1 MKMMAKKKP
10 HNTKNPNDHS
20 RSRHT
25 ALPQRSSSIVMTK
38 MSLSDSMMRHQIAAV
53 TSWHQGK
60 HREAATNY
68 WLLFRE
74 FSNPTDEK
82 RYYIFHGY
90 TSTLREGD
98 LELSDDDVK
107 NLEAVFRDKHEPRLF
122 RLEAGYALGVISY
135 KRSERLKCQD
145 YYHRAITI
153 GEKKPKNSKQEK
165 LEQRKMKM
173 KNTSTG
179 DEEQKTMKELMDG
192 IVKDCHKNL
201 NGLNRS
207 TMNFASASEHDKK
220 PMKKTHLMHVGLGGT
235 SFAEINNLI
244 DVGGLHCDCC
254 KAKAKKLLVCERCK
268 KTYYCSPECQK
279 KQWKNNG
286 HKIHCRKDGE
296 FKAGDLVQIARLKSK
311 PELNEWIVRIVGPD
325 KNKEGRYEVTAGGA
339 VGGMNGSFSIAA
351 GNLNQLRPY
360 DCRK

>member
-1 MKMMAKKKP
+1 
-10 HNTKNPNDHS
+10 
-20 RSRHT
+20 
-25 ALPQRSSSIVMTK
+25 
-38 MSLSDSMMRHQIAAV
+38 MRHQIAAAI
-53 TSWHQGK
+53 SWHQGK

-68 WLLFRE
+68 WLSFRE
-74 FSNPTDEK
+74 FSNTTHES
-82 RYYIFHGY
+82 RYHIFRGY

-98 LELSDDDVK
+98 LEPTDDDVK
-107 NLEAVFRDKHEPRLF
+107 NLENIFRDKHELRLF
-122 RLEAGYALGVISY
+122 RLEAGFTLGVISY

-153 GEKKPKNSKQEK
+153 GEKQPKNSKQEK
-165 LEQRKMKM
+165 LEQRKMTIK
-173 KNTSTG
+173 TTTAG
-179 DEEQKTMKELMDG
+179 GEEQKTMKELMDD
-192 IVKDCHKNL
+192 VLKDCHKNL

-207 TMNFASASEHDKK
+207 TMRFASASEHDNMINEAAAGVANMSTSRDP
-220 PMKKTHLMHVGLGGT
+220 PMKRTHVMPIGPGGT
-235 SFAEINNLI
+235 SLTETEFNNLI

-268 KTYYCSPECQK
+268 KTYYCSLECQK

-296 FKAGDLVQIARLKSK
+296 FKADDLVQIARLKSK
-311 PELNEWIVRIVGPD
+311 PELNDKIVRIVGPA
-325 KNKEGRYEVTAGGA
+325 KNKEGRYEVIAEGA
-339 VGGMNGSFSIAA
+339 VRGMNKSFSIAA